1 MIMPKVPLTI
11 LKVGQLGIDI
21 PKYSSS
27 AKFQAVYIGKKYLAI
42 EAVTVS
48 NALDWFYQNKSHNLW
63 KLLGYISLLDS
74 DT

>member
-1 MIMPKVPLTI
+1 MPKVPLTI
-11 LKVGQLGIDI
+11 LKVGQLGICI

-27 AKFQAVYIGKKYLAI
+27 AKFQAVYIAKKYLAI
-42 EAVTVS
+42 EAAAVS

-63 KLLGYISLLDS
+63 TLLGYISLLDS